1 MKFSI
6 IVASLNAGEELINT
20 VSSILE
26 QTYSDFEIIVKD
38 GFSKDGSIEKL
49 PEDNRIRVYQKSDA
63 GIYDAMNQAI
73 TYVIGEYVLFLN
85 CGDTFHSKNVLREIS
100 EHIDESVENC
110 IYYGDCY
117 TVNRNAFVRYPDK
130 FDDYI
135 CCTKTLCHQSTIY
148 KAELLKDKGFDT
160 KYKIVADFHYYVK
173 AYVNGTSLI
182 HIPVVI
188 ANYLGGG
195 ASETY
200 ENRKKAMKDVGSV
213 LIECL
218 GVKRYKAVQRKA
230 FFKGKKIKNFFAGS
244 KIFYKLYGSF
254 AGFVYRMKDKINGR

>member
-6 IVASLNAGEELINT
+6 IVVSLNAGEELINT
-20 VSSILE
+20 VDSILE
-26 QTYSDFEIIVKD
+26 QTYSDIEIIVKD

-49 PEDNRIRVYQKSDA
+49 PVNESIKVYQEKDN

-73 TYVIGEYVLFLN
+73 AYISGDYVLFLN
-85 CGDTFHSKNVLREIS
+85 CGDTFYSKDVLKEIS
-100 EHIDESVENC
+100 EYIDDNVDNC

-117 TVNRNAFVRYPDK
+117 TVNRNAFVRYPDM

-135 CCTKTLCHQSTIY
+135 CCTKTLCHQATIY
-148 KAELLKDKGFDT
+148 KTELLKNKGFDT
-160 KYKIVADFHYYVK
+160 KYKIVADFHYYVR
-173 AYVNGTSLI
+173 AYVNGIKLI

-200 ENRKKAMKDVGSV
+200 ENRKKAMKDADEI
-213 LIECL
+213 LREYL
-218 GVKRYKAVQRKA
+218 GIKRYKAVQRKS
-230 FFKGKKIKNFFAGS
+230 FLSGKKIKKIFAGS
-244 KIFYKLYGSF
+244 KRFYKLYSKF
-254 AGFVYRMKDKINGR
+254 AGFVYRMKDKLNGR